1 MDKIDNA
8 VLLNLLKN
16 DGTCIYATESTTMEF
31 KSDFAWADRAQR
43 AKYCKSM
50 AAMCNNEGGYLLFG
64 IEDATG
70 KILGV
75 NNFDAVDSADISD
88 HLNNYFSPAF
98 NFHKVSI
105 EVTGHR
111 VGIIYIERYKDI
123 PAICIKA
130 YETVLKDGA
139 LFYRYPGKSDFISG
153 TDLIHLLHQLRGKEG
168 KELTALKKTELK
180 QAALPILQAN
190 GGGSSQHT
198 FNFRV
203 RNLGKRAKIEAI
215 KITKGNLNI
224 FQHSIP
230 NWIEQNQEF
239 RIEGANID
247 GMNMSFVPFELEIY
261 YSDTIGTKYLIIATG
276 KGAHIKFGDPM
287 EL

>member
-16 DGTCIYATESTTMEF
+16 DGTCVYATESTTMEF

-130 YETVLKDGA
+130 YETILKDGA

-153 TDLIHLLHQLRGKEG
+153 TDLISLLHGLKNGRVQ
-168 KELTALKKTELK
+168 ELASLEKLKMK
-180 QAALPILQAN
+180 QNARPILQRRMS
-190 GGGSSQHT
+190 GSEQTS
-198 FNFRV
+198 FNHIIENFG
-203 RNLGKRAKIEAI
+203 NRARIYDI
-215 KITKGNLNI
+215 KISAGNYNLLNLELPKVLEKGESFKIIGINADGVI
-224 FQHSIP
+224 SYMAP
-230 NWIEQNQEF
+230 YEIEIHYADLYNNRYLLKLAGRGADVKLLEP
-239 RIEGANID
+239 IEI
-247 GMNMSFVPFELEIY
+247 
-261 YSDTIGTKYLIIATG
+261 
-276 KGAHIKFGDPM
+276 
-287 EL
+287 

>member
-1 MDKIDNA
+1 MDKIDN
-8 VLLNLLKN
+8 VVILNLLKN
-16 DGTCIYATESTTMEF
+16 DGTCIYATESSTMEF

-64 IEDATG
+64 IENATG
-70 KILGV
+70 KLLGV

-98 NFHKVSI
+98 NFYKTSVEI
-105 EVTGHR
+105 AGYR
-111 VGIIYIERYKDI
+111 VGVIYIEKHKDI

-130 YETVLKDGA
+130 YDTVLKDGA

-168 KELTALKKTELK
+168 KELTDLKKTELK
-180 QAALPILQAN
+180 QATLPILQTI

-198 FNFRV
+198 FNFRI
-203 RNLGKRAKIEAI
+203 RNLGKRAKIDAI
-215 KITKGNLNI
+215 KIAKGNLNI
-224 FQHSIP
+224 FPYSVP
-230 NWIEQNQEF
+230 SWLEQNQEAS
-239 RIEGANID
+239 IEGVNLD
-247 GMNMSFVPFELEIY
+247 GMVMALVPYELEIY

-276 KGAHIKFGDPM
+276 KGAHIKFGDPV